1 MNNNSATTLASTNP
15 RHSIPALDNK
25 PDQDIQ
31 PEEREEYE
39 SPPHSSS
46 SLPTDKE
53 VAVKQEVDHTADEE
67 AAVPVSRVPTR
78 VSINDVKAIP
88 NGGLLAWLQ
97 VLGAWMLFFDTW

>member
-1 MNNNSATTLASTNP
+1 MNNSATTLASTN
-15 RHSIPALDNK
+15 LELK
-25 PDQDIQ
+25 PDQDIH

-39 SPPHSSS
+39 STPHSSS
-46 SLPTDKE
+46 SLPADKE
-53 VAVKQEVDHTADEE
+53 ASIKQEVDHTADTE

>member
-1 MNNNSATTLASTNP
+1 MNHSATTLAS
-15 RHSIPALDNK
+15 SK
-25 PDQDIQ
+25 PDQEIQ
-31 PEEREEYE
+31 SEEREEYE
-39 SPPHSSS
+39 SSPHSSS
-46 SLPTDKE
+46 SLPADKE
-53 VAVKQEVDHTADEE
+53 ASVKQEVDHTADAE